1 FTFLRF
7 LFYATRTSA
16 FTSLPYTTLFRSA
29 LGPGRRELAR
39 QEVVAGVPVLDVD
52 HVARLAETSDLVR
65 EDQLCHVCRP
75 FSARRRRVRQQG
87 HLAGVLD
94 GASDRALLLDRHTR
108 DATG

>member
-75 FSARRRRVRQQG
+75 FSARRRRVRQ
-87 HLAGVLD
+87 
-94 GASDRALLLDRHTR
+94 DRKSTR
-108 DATG
+108 LNSSHVKSSYAVSCLKKTKN